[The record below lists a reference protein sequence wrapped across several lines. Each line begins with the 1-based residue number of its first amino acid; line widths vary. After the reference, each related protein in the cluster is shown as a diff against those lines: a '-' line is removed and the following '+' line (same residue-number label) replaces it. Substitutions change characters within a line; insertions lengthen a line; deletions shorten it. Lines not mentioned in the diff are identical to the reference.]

1 MLCFSFTPIPPTRSR
16 LRAPDKLGWPNI
28 GNTCSATNQAEI
40 KGSLKRGG
48 HRVLLL
54 VTRLGS
60 GLLIAIGWCAF
71 CAFSW
76 LNSHIL
82 SAQMADILLVEDK
95 DSLRRVLRLTLENAG
110 YSVTEAGDAHSAL
123 NEIATTRHRLVLTDL
138 RMPNGSGLDVLRS
151 ARAADMDVPVIVMTA
166 FGSIDEAVQ
175 AMKDGAHDFLQK
187 PVDSNHLLL
196 LVERALEEAR
206 LRTENVLLREEWSRR
221 YGFPRIIGESE
232 TLKRAVGETQRVA
245 QTEATVLLLGESG
258 TGKELFARA
267 VHHLSPRR
275 DNAFVAINCA
285 AIPET
290 LIENELFGHERGAF
304 TGASDRRQG
313 KFELAS
319 GGTVFLDEIGELPLG
334 VQGKLLRAIE
344 EKVVDRIGGRA
355 PVAVDVRVVAAT
367 NKDLRA
373 AVDNGQFRG
382 DLFFRLAVF
391 PIEVPPLRD
400 RGDDIV
406 LLAQHFAS
414 EIGRELRGREAQ
426 LSPEAIEAVKQHH
439 WPGNVREL
447 ENAIERACILSDTL
461 VLEPADLGL
470 GPSTHATESLSK
482 LDLSGTLS
490 EVAHRALRVVER
502 RKILGALE
510 ANSGNKSKTAEDL
523 GVSYK
528 TLLNKIKEY
537 AL

>member
-1 MLCFSFTPIPPTRSR
+1 
-16 LRAPDKLGWPNI
+16 
-28 GNTCSATNQAEI
+28 
-40 KGSLKRGG
+40 
-48 HRVLLL
+48 
-54 VTRLGS
+54 
-60 GLLIAIGWCAF
+60 
-71 CAFSW
+71 
-76 LNSHIL
+76 
-82 SAQMADILLVEDK
+82 MADILLVEDK

-110 YSVTEAGDAHSAL
+110 YTVTEAADARAAL
-123 NEIATTRHRLVLTDL
+123 NEIANDRHRLVLTDL

-196 LVERALEEAR
+196 LVERALEQAR
-206 LRTENVLLREEWSRR
+206 LRSENVLLREEWSRR

-275 DNAFVAINCA
+275 DNPFVAINCA

-304 TGASDRRQG
+304 TGATDRRQG

-319 GGTVFLDEIGELPLG
+319 GGTVFLDEIGELPIG

-367 NKDLRA
+367 NKDLKA
-373 AVDNGQFRG
+373 AVDNGEFRG

-400 RGDDIV
+400 RGDDIL
-406 LLAQHFAS
+406 LLAQHFAA
-414 EIGRELRGREAQ
+414 EIGRDLRGREAQ
-426 LSPEAIEAVKQHH
+426 LSSEASNALKQHR

-461 VLEPADLGL
+461 ILEPADLGL
-470 GPSTHATESLSK
+470 GPSTNEIQSLEQ

-490 EVAHRALRVVER
+490 EVAHRALRAVER
-502 RKILGALE
+502 KRIVRALE
-510 ANSGNKSKTAEDL
+510 ANAGNKSKTAEDL

-528 TLLNKIKEY
+528 TLLNKIKDY

>member
-1 MLCFSFTPIPPTRSR
+1 
-16 LRAPDKLGWPNI
+16 
-28 GNTCSATNQAEI
+28 
-40 KGSLKRGG
+40 
-48 HRVLLL
+48 
-54 VTRLGS
+54 
-60 GLLIAIGWCAF
+60 
-71 CAFSW
+71 
-76 LNSHIL
+76 
-82 SAQMADILLVEDK
+82 MADILLVEDK

-110 YSVTEAGDAHSAL
+110 YSVAEAVDARAAL
-123 NEIATTRHRLVLTDL
+123 NEIATSRHRLVLTDL

-151 ARAADMDVPVIVMTA
+151 ARAADADVPVIVMTA

-196 LVERALEEAR
+196 LVERALEQAR

-221 YGFPRIIGESE
+221 YGFPRILGESE

-267 VHHLSPRR
+267 VHHLSARR
-275 DNAFVAINCA
+275 DQPFVAINCA

-344 EKVVDRIGGRA
+344 EKIVDRIGGSA

-367 NKDLRA
+367 NKDLKA
-373 AVDNGQFRG
+373 AVENGQFRG

-406 LLAQHFAS
+406 MLAQHFAS

-426 LSPEAIEAVKQHH
+426 LSPEAIEALKRHH

-447 ENAIERACILSDTL
+447 ENAIERACILSDSLTL
-461 VLEPADLGL
+461 QPAELGL
-470 GPSTHATESLSK
+470 GPSATPESESLEQ

-490 EVAHRALRVVER
+490 DVAHRALRIVER
-502 RKILGALE
+502 KKILRALE
-510 ANSGNKSKTAEDL
+510 ANLGNKSKTAEDL